1 MSRNTRP
8 LVFIISAP
16 SGTGKTTLI
25 HRAMVRD
32 PRLAFSVSHT
42 TRTPREGETH
52 GKDYYFV
59 SRETFRKMIEED
71 AFIEWANVYGEYYG
85 TSREEISRLHR
96 LGKDVVLDI
105 DVQGATQVMERLA
118 RNTWVS
124 IFILP
129 PDLGTLRRRLVTR
142 GKDSPEAI
150 EKRLKAATDEMGY
163 APKYDYQIVNDD
175 LERATRKLLSIFARE
190 REKSET

>member
-1 MSRNTRP
+1 MSRNPRP

-25 HRAMVRD
+25 HRAMARD
-32 PRLAFSVSHT
+32 PRLAFSISHT
-42 TRTPREGETH
+42 TRPPREGETH
-52 GKDYYFV
+52 GRDYYFV
-59 SRETFRKMIEED
+59 SREAFRKMIEED

-85 TSREEISRLHR
+85 TSRKEISRLHR

-105 DVQGATQVMERLA
+105 DVQGATQVMEKLA
-118 RNTWVS
+118 RDTWVS

-129 PDLGTLRRRLVTR
+129 PDLETLRHRLVTR

-175 LERATRKLLSIFARE
+175 LERATRELLYIFARE
-190 REKSET
+190 REKTEA